1 VVQNT
6 TLVEAAQATQ
16 IVQTGDGEV
25 TLPATAGSEF
35 SGNSLPEGWQAT
47 SWSDGVT
54 GTATVGGGVLTV
66 DGAQAGAQTLYSPG
80 RSLEFVATFSGDP
93 FQHIGFSTDF
103 SGPWVIFSTGS
114 GGALYA
120 RSSDGAGGT
129 VDTPI
134 PGSWLGTPHD
144 FRIDWAADGTATFWI
159 DGAQVAANA
168 LPVTTPLR
176 PLIGDFGAGGGRVV
190 VDSLSLVPPGF
201 VTQFDGTSLPPDW
214 STTAPAVATVGS
226 GQLTVDGGF
235 VGAQTLYSPGR
246 SLEFVA
252 TFSGDP
258 FQHVGFATD
267 FSGPWAIFSTGSGG
281 ALYARS
287 NDGAGTAIDTL
298 IPGSWLGTGHDFRI
312 DWTASGT
319 TYWIDGVQVAAHAI
333 SIATPL
339 RPVVS
344 DFNAG
349 GGTVSVD
356 WLRMSPFSSAG
367 TYISRVFDAGALVS
381 WGSPSLAAN
390 TPAGTAA
397 TASVR
402 TGNTPTPDATWTD
415 FASAAGSGTF
425 RYAQYR
431 LDLTTTD
438 PAQTP
443 TVGSVTLATSN
454 PGVTFTDTTVADFD
468 AGTPGTGILAD
479 DGPASAGPFTAVLV
493 TGPAHGSLV
502 LSPDG
507 SFTYTPTTDFTGTD
521 SFVYKAQAQDG
532 TLSAAKTITIDVSS
546 PTGSTPKLTVTDASG
561 AEGSAIA
568 LAISASPAVTDGSQ
582 TLSVTIGGLPAGATL
597 NHGTLSAGVWT
608 LSQADLSGLT
618 VTPPDNGSFALT
630 VTATAQVVATGS
642 TTSVSTPLKLTVS
655 NVAPTATFTGTGSIT
670 YGGVVTVQATNPF
683 DPSAADTAAGFHYA
697 FSLTAADVNTATYG
711 STGTTATASFP
722 SLPAGSYTVYARIFD
737 KDGGYTPYQMDVH
750 VDQKLLT
757 GLVTVA
763 GKVYDGT
770 TAATILARLLV
781 GVVGTDD
788 VSLAG
793 GTAAFADKNVG
804 TGKTVTVTGL
814 SLAGA
819 NASNYTVGATAT
831 TTANITP
838 KALSVTADQ
847 DPATAAVDSFTRLF
861 GTPNPTFAYRLNGL
875 VPGETA
881 ASAGVTG
888 SVTFSTSASQFSPVG
903 DYSVGTAGTLAAANY
918 TFAYSSA
925 GKLTVN
931 RNGTVTNGYAAT
943 IGFWQNNNGRAMLL
957 AEGKT
962 AAGNTLAN
970 WLAATYPNLF
980 GTNAG
985 ANNLTNKTNQDVV
998 NLYLR
1003 LFSTPVN
1010 GMKLDAQ
1017 IMAVALAVYATTD
1030 SLGGLTVVGGKNL
1043 AVKYGFSHDA
1053 GGLGSLTYDVTTN
1066 NAAFGNPANTLLTVN
1081 QILAQANANA
1091 VGTATG
1097 VTMYGNDAAKQ
1108 QLAMNVFQG
1117 INEEGD

>member
-1 VVQNT
+1 
-6 TLVEAAQATQ
+6 
-16 IVQTGDGEV
+16 
-25 TLPATAGSEF
+25 
-35 SGNSLPEGWQAT
+35 
-47 SWSDGVT
+47 
-54 GTATVGGGVLTV
+54 
-66 DGAQAGAQTLYSPG
+66 
-80 RSLEFVATFSGDP
+80 
-93 FQHIGFSTDF
+93 
-103 SGPWVIFSTGS
+103 
-114 GGALYA
+114 
-120 RSSDGAGGT
+120 
-129 VDTPI
+129 
-134 PGSWLGTPHD
+134 
-144 FRIDWAADGTATFWI
+144 
-159 DGAQVAANA
+159 
-168 LPVTTPLR
+168 
-176 PLIGDFGAGGGRVV
+176 
-190 VDSLSLVPPGF
+190 
-201 VTQFDGTSLPPDW
+201 
-214 STTAPAVATVGS
+214 
-226 GQLTVDGGF
+226 LTVDGGL

-252 TFSGDP
+252 AFSGDP
-258 FQHVGFATD
+258 FEHVGFATD
-267 FSGPWAIFSTGSGG
+267 FSGPWAMFSTGSGG
-281 ALYARS
+281 AVYARS

-298 IPGSWLGTGHDFRI
+298 IPGSWLGTAHDFRI
-312 DWTASGT
+312 DWTASAA

-356 WLRMSPFSSAG
+356 WIRMSPFSSAG
-367 TYISRVFDAGALVS
+367 AYISRVFDAGAPVS
-381 WGSPSLAAN
+381 WGSPALAAN

-397 TASVR
+397 TAAVR
-402 TGNTPTPDATWTD
+402 TGNTPTPDATWTA
-415 FASAAGSGTF
+415 FAPAAGPGTF

-443 TVGSVTLATSN
+443 TVASVTLATSN

-479 DGPASAGPFTAVLV
+479 AGPASAGPFTAVLV

-507 SFTYTPTTDFTGTD
+507 SFTYTPAQDFVGTD
-521 SFVYKAQAQDG
+521 TFVYQAQAQDG
-532 TLSAAKTITIDVSS
+532 TLSAATTITLAVTS
-546 PTGSTPKLTVTDASG
+546 PAGATPNLTVTDASG

-568 LAISASPAVTDGSQ
+568 LAIAASPAVTDGSQ

-597 NHGTLSAGVWT
+597 NHGTLSAGAWT
-608 LSQADLSGLT
+608 LSPADLSGLT

-630 VTATAQVVATGS
+630 VTATARVVATGATAS
-642 TTSVSTPLKLTVS
+642 ASAPLTLTVS

-670 YGGVVTVQATNPF
+670 YGGVVTVQATSPF
-683 DPSAADTAAGFHYA
+683 DPSAADTAAGLHYA
-697 FSLTAADVNTATYG
+697 YALTAADVNTATYG
-711 STGTTATASFP
+711 STSTTATASFP
-722 SLPAGSYTVYARIFD
+722 SLPAGNYTVYARVID
-737 KDGGYTPYQMDVH
+737 KDGGYTPYQVN
-750 VDQKLLT
+750 VSVSRK
-757 GLVTVA
+757 LVTV
-763 GKVYDGT
+763 
-770 TAATILARLLV
+770 
-781 GVVGTDD
+781 
-788 VSLAG
+788 
-793 GTAAFADKNVG
+793 
-804 TGKTVTVTGL
+804 
-814 SLAGA
+814 
-819 NASNYTVGATAT
+819 
-831 TTANITP
+831 
-838 KALSVTADQ
+838 TADR
-847 DPATAAVDSFTRLF
+847 DPATAAVDSFTRPF
-861 GTPNPTFAYRLNGL
+861 GTPNPAFGYRLDGL

-888 SVTFSTSASQFSPVG
+888 GVTFSTTAGQFSPVG
-903 DYSVGTAGTLAAANY
+903 VYAVGTAGTLAAANY

-931 RNGTVTNGYAAT
+931 QNGTVSTGYAAT

-962 AAGNTLAN
+962 AAGATLAN

-985 ANNLTNKTNQDVV
+985 VNNLTNKTNQDVV

-1030 SLGGLTVVGGKNL
+1030 SLGGLTLVGGKNL

-1053 GGLGSLTYDVTTN
+1053 GGLGSLTYDVATN
-1066 NAAFGNPANTLLTVN
+1066 GAAFGNPANTLMTVN

-1097 VTMYGNDAAKQ
+1097 VTMYGNNAATQ
-1108 QLAMNVFQG
+1108 QLALNVFQG